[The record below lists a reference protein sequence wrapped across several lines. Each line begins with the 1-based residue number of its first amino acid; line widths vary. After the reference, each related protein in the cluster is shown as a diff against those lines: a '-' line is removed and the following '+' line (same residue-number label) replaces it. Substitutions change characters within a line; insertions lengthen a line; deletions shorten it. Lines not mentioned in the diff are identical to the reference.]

1 MVVMVWRG
9 ILWVETG
16 NNVKW
21 SAVEQWKKKLKE
33 RQMGNAELDDVD
45 EKSASCGVEGSGRE
59 RWAVCP
65 DGMSGF
71 WTGTNGR
78 PGVFEIEL
86 HVVEVVDHD
95 VDVVEGVRDCVVFRD
110 DGGETASLGPEKRQV
125 PEEVRRGCRVVDKD
139 RMSPV
144 GELVWCMP
152 E

>member
-1 MVVMVWRG
+1 MRLDG
-9 ILWVETG
+9 E
-16 NNVKW
+16 
-21 SAVEQWKKKLKE
+21 E
-33 RQMGNAELDDVD
+33 RQMRNAELDDVD

-95 VDVVEGVRDCVVFRD
+95 VDVVEGVKDCVVFRD
-110 DGGETASLGPEKRQV
+110 GDGGTWRNASMGPEKR
-125 PEEVRRGCRVVDKD
+125 
-139 RMSPV
+139 
-144 GELVWCMP
+144 
-152 E
+152 